1 MIITRNIQN
10 TSRYQKII
18 GHLHT
23 MWSMRS
29 LRVRNFTVE
38 PVDRKVIQSFIHRW
52 HYSHDTNGIQQK
64 QCFALYNDGKIIG
77 AIIYAIPSM
86 PNTAKKYNPDNP
98 DRCWELRRLC
108 CIDDTPTN
116 TESYFIGQTL
126 RWLRQNTDTE
136 VIVSYADLEQGHEG
150 VIYKASNFYYL
161 GQSGGGQVLMVDGKK
176 YHARSLN
183 QKEKPYGRALKRRW
197 DNKGG
202 HNFWESEQ
210 DMHFVKTKPKNIY
223 VYYLSKKAKKKYLY
237 TDSKN

>member
-1 MIITRNIQN
+1 MSKKTKV
-10 TSRYQKII
+10 TDY
-18 GHLHT
+18 
-23 MWSMRS
+23 
-29 LRVRNFTVE
+29 TVE
-38 PVDRKVIQSFIHRW
+38 PIERKVIQSFIHRW
-52 HYSHDTNGIQQK
+52 HYSHDTNGIQQT
-64 QCFALYNDGKIIG
+64 QCFALFDDMKMIG
-77 AIIYAIPSM
+77 AMIYAIPSM
-86 PNTAKKYNPDNP
+86 PATAARYNPDNP
-98 DRCWELRRLC
+98 DKCWELRRLC

-116 TESYFIGQTL
+116 TESYFIGKTL
-126 RWLRQNTDTE
+126 RWLKQNTDIE

-197 DNKGG
+197 DNKDG

-223 VYYLSKKAKKKYLY
+223 VYYLSKKVKKKYL
-237 TDSKN
+237 